1 MILVTGATGF
11 VGPHVVHALRAR
23 DLPVRALV
31 RRPDRAGSLE
41 AWGCELTEGDVGDR
55 ASLERAADGCRVI
68 VHLVSIITGRSADFE
83 RVMTKGTAD
92 LTAAAREAGVERFV
106 LMSALG
112 TSERSRELVP
122 YYRAKWAMEE
132 TVEASGL
139 DSVIFRPGFVFGADG
154 GVLPTFL
161 RQVRYSPVTPI
172 VGSGERRL
180 QPIWVDDVAAFLA
193 KAVDAAGVTNRTF
206 ELGGPDV
213 VTWNELYA
221 ALAATLGKRRRTV
234 HLPVGLVRAG
244 AALAE
249 RLPTPPVTRDQ
260 LTMLEFEDSV
270 CDPSAANE
278 AFGLEPIGLEE
289 MLRRATT

>member
-1 MILVTGATGF
+1 M
-11 VGPHVVHALRAR
+11 
-23 DLPVRALV
+23 
-31 RRPDRAGSLE
+31 
-41 AWGCELTEGDVGDR
+41 
-55 ASLERAADGCRVI
+55 
-68 VHLVSIITGRSADFE
+68 
-83 RVMTKGTAD
+83 
-92 LTAAAREAGVERFV
+92 
-106 LMSALG
+106 
-112 TSERSRELVP
+112 
-122 YYRAKWAMEE
+122 
-132 TVEASGL
+132 
-139 DSVIFRPGFVFGADG
+139 IFRPGFVFGADG

-180 QPIWVDDVAAFLA
+180 QPVWVDDVAAFLA
-193 KAVDAAGVTNRTF
+193 KAVDAAGVTNRMV

-221 ALAATLGKRRRTV
+221 ALAATLGKRRRTL

-270 CDPSAANE
+270 CDPSVANE

-289 MLRRATT
+289 MLRRATA